1 VRYRPVKVGVF
12 DLGKLS
18 RDRDQLWAE
27 AAVREAQGS
36 IRLNRERWA
45 EYGAASC

>member
-1 VRYRPVKVGVF
+1 VRYWPVKVGVF

-27 AAVREAQGS
+27 AAVREAQV
-36 IRLNRERWA
+36 IA
-45 EYGAASC
+45 FD